1 MKVLL
6 INGSPHEKGC
16 TYTALSLIAGELKA
30 QGIETEILHVGGQ
43 PVGGCIGCGGCRS
56 GNGCVF
62 GGVVNEAIE
71 KAKTADAFVFGSP
84 VHYASAAGNM
94 ASFMDRLAYAGGKYL
109 AYKPAA
115 VCCSARRAGTTST
128 LDQLVKYP
136 QFFHMPLVNGS
147 YWAMVHGSNPEQ
159 VLQDAEGCAV
169 MQELGRNMAWLLH
182 CIEAGKAAGI
192 DHPQNPPYVSPVEP
206 FRHRLSFLFS
216 SYPSP
221 LPLTPSHQRI
231 VQHHQKLHR
240 GRCAGQW
247 VACQLLHMFRACVP
261 CDLCGSTNRALNDC
275 PVAVILF

>member
-128 LDQLVKYP
+128 LP
-136 QFFHMPLVNGS
+136 H
-147 YWAMVHGSNPEQ
+147 
-159 VLQDAEGCAV
+159 
-169 MQELGRNMAWLLH
+169 
-182 CIEAGKAAGI
+182 AAGQRLLLGHGARLQPRAGI
-192 DHPQNPPYVSPVEP
+192 AGRRRLRRDAGAWPQ
-206 FRHRLSFLFS
+206 HGMAAA
-216 SYPSP
+216 
-221 LPLTPSHQRI
+221 
-231 VQHHQKLHR
+231 LHR
-240 GRCAGQW
+240 GR
-247 VACQLLHMFRACVP
+247 
-261 CDLCGSTNRALNDC
+261 
-275 PVAVILF
+275 